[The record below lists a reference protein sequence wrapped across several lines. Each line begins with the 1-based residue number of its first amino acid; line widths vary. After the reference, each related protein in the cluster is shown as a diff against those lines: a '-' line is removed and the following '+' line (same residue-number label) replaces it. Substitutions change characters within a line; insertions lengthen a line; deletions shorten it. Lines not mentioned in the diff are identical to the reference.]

1 MKTFIKDIA
10 YYLPKEILTNEQIA
24 EQFPEWSAEK
34 VANKVGITER
44 HISAPD
50 ETATDM
56 AYQAAERLFA
66 QGVDRNIIDFVL
78 LCTQSGDY
86 FLPSSACL
94 LQDRLGLSKNCGALD
109 FNLGCSGYEYG
120 LALSKGL
127 IVAGIAKNILLLTAE
142 TYTKYIHPKD
152 KGNRTIFGDG
162 ASASLISTEGFAE
175 IGEVVLGTD
184 GSGAENLIVRSL
196 SARHKDRGKGQAPY
210 RALGIAH
217 RAHGRGQRVIL
228 EGERKA
234 QQHQPKIA
242 RSAVQHLLRRAQQP
256 QERHGQRDRQQQD
269 ANGQHQAKQAN
280 GGYLPAQVL
289 LILRAEEPA
298 HQHRRADGQAA
309 DPQHRNGHHRI
320 GSADRRHRR
329 LPGIASDHHRVHRV
343 VHQLEQ
349 VAQDQRQRV
358 SRQVSGNRALGHLS
372 HAFFVLKVN

>member
-1 MKTFIKDIA
+1 MKAYIKDIA
-10 YYLPKEILTNEQIA
+10 YYLPEKVLTNDEIA
-24 EQFPEWSAEK
+24 AQFPEWSAEK

-44 HISAPD
+44 HIAAPD

-56 AYQAAERLFA
+56 AFQAAERLFA
-66 QGVDRNIIDFVL
+66 QGVDKSCIDFVL

-127 IVAGIAKNILLLTAE
+127 IAAGIAKNILLLTAE

-196 SARHKDRGKGQAPY
+196 SARHKELY
-210 RALGIAH
+210 RDERVDEDGNVLSSDH
-217 RAHGRGQRVIL
+217 LYMHGGNVFDFTADVVPPMV
-228 EGERKA
+228 EE
-234 QQHQPKIA
+234 
-242 RSAVQHLLRRAQQP
+242 LLAKS
-256 QERHGQRDRQQQD
+256 GLQQD
-269 ANGQHQAKQAN
+269 DVDLWIFHQANKYMIN
-280 GGYLPAQVL
+280 YLRKLLEIDKDKFYLFMEHVGNTVSSTIPIAMVEARKEGRLHGNVL
-289 LILRAEEPA
+289 LA
-298 HQHRRADGQAA
+298 GF
-309 DPQHRNGHHRI
+309 GV
-320 GSADRRHRR
+320 G
-329 LPGIASDHHRVHRV
+329 
-343 VHQLEQ
+343 
-349 VAQDQRQRV
+349 
-358 SRQVSGNRALGHLS
+358 LS
-372 HAFFVLKVN
+372 WGGVMLKIVEG